1 MLISSSSDSI
11 KNWSLYLSI
20 QLKPQIKFGFLKI
33 KKSTIV
39 LKMHEDVV
47 SKVRKYLTR
56 WNFEDCKT
64 RDQSNSFKFRQTL
77 APNNFCQNHTK
88 KYDDL

>member
-1 MLISSSSDSI
+1 MLISSSFDSI
-11 KNWSLYLSI
+11 KNWSLHLSI

-47 SKVRKYLTR
+47 SKVTYQEIFYHL
-56 WNFEDCKT
+56 DG
-64 RDQSNSFKFRQTL
+64 TL
-77 APNNFCQNHTK
+77 RIVRLETNQIRSSSVKLGP
-88 KYDDL
+88 